1 MKRSRHGRRSGLSR
15 DAEQLVWLATGLA
28 ESGSRTEDRFWESR
42 LADLAEKILEE
53 GDEEVLNTALDHLY
67 SAAPRAYDELADMIE
82 SRAEAGAAPDPDTE
96 VLLIAAPVLV
106 WSRFMIPANTI
117 PTAQLANLRVQLQA
131 HVLAGGVK
139 LALSDYLFSP
149 DQLPQG
155 YCETRRFASTL
166 GQAATLDQTLKV
178 VTEGM
183 PETAR
188 FLSDVRYMLAAAV
201 VKRGAP
207 LFRWQEADGSREH
220 SLAQWRA
227 QGGAVIATLLPGCA
241 YEVVLPEAYF
251 AASREADR
259 ISRPYSIR
267 ASVAFLT
274 TTLEVP
280 PSDLRAIVAPFYE
293 RQIEEYRIS
302 FLQKNSDDVVHGV
315 VWPLLGAE
323 DESSEVAQQIETT
336 LRESGIVNIQQ
347 LDARFPLEYCD
358 DCGAP
363 LYPSPEGEAVHA
375 ELPQEKA
382 EAVPRHL
389 H

>member
-42 LADLAEKILEE
+42 LASLAEKTLEE
-53 GDEEVLNTALDHLY
+53 GDEDELNSALDHLY
-67 SAAPRAYDELADMIE
+67 AATPRAYDELADMIE
-82 SRAEAGAAPDPDTE
+82 SRAEAGATQDADSE
-96 VLLIAAPVLV
+96 VLLIAAPVLA
-106 WSRFMIPANTI
+106 WSRFQIPSSAIPA
-117 PTAQLANLRVQLQA
+117 AQLANLCVQLQA
-131 HVLAGGVK
+131 HVFAGGVK
-139 LALSDYLFSP
+139 LALADYLFSP

-155 YCETRRFASTL
+155 YCETRRFGTSL
-166 GQAATLDQTLKV
+166 GEAAAQDKNLKV
-178 VTEGM
+178 LTEGM

-188 FLSDVRYMLAAAV
+188 FLSDVRYILAAVV
-201 VKRGAP
+201 VKRGEP
-207 LFRWQEADGSREH
+207 LFRWQEADGSREN

-227 QGGAVIATLLPGCA
+227 QGGAVVATLLPGCA
-241 YEVVLPEAYF
+241 FEVVLPEAYF

-259 ISRPYSIR
+259 VSRPYSIR

-274 TTLEVP
+274 TTLECP
-280 PSDLRAIVAPFYE
+280 PGELRAILAPFHE
-293 RQIEEYRIS
+293 RQIEEYRIG
-302 FLQKNSDDVVHGV
+302 FMQKESDDIVHGV

-323 DESSEVAQQIETT
+323 DEGSEVAQQIETA
-336 LRESGIVNIQQ
+336 LRECGVTDVQQ
-347 LDARFPLEYCD
+347 LDTRFPLEYCD

-375 ELPQEKA
+375 ELPEEKA